1 MVAGARKSDNSTG
14 LLWNA
19 SSAQLGNYPD
29 KYNVMAAISYVTGS
43 HNVKVGLQDAW
54 GPYKRWNTANGDL
67 YQIYNGGSPLQ
78 VTVLNTPLQTAEYLD
93 ANLGVYVQDSWRLN
107 RFTFN
112 LGLRYD
118 YARQRVMGEPAQTGR
133 FAQSVAYDDIYLP
146 TWTSWSPRTSVVY
159 DLSGV
164 GKTALK
170 FGFNRYETAVT
181 TGFAQIYNPTALT
194 TAKSAWTDLNRD
206 DIAQGERGC
215 TYLTP
220 GCEINFTQLATNFG
234 VRALSVFDPNLER
247 PYQLT
252 YNVGIS
258 ARAAARHVGVGGV
271 VPQRFQEP
279 DRAEQHGARR
289 LGLHAGHGRT
299 ARSTAAR
306 SPTTT
311 SAPPSRARCRTS
323 TATIRT

>member
-1 MVAGARKSDNSTG
+1 
-14 LLWNA
+14 
-19 SSAQLGNYPD
+19 
-29 KYNVMAAISYVTGS
+29 MAAISYVTGS

-170 FGFNRYETAVT
+170 FGFNRYETAVDHRLR
-181 TGFAQIYNPTALT
+181 A
-194 TAKSAWTDLNRD
+194 DLQPD
-206 DIAQGERGC
+206 GAHHGGHLRG
-215 TYLTP
+215 T
-220 GCEINFTQLATNFG
+220 I
-234 VRALSVFDPNLER
+234 
-247 PYQLT
+247 
-252 YNVGIS
+252 
-258 ARAAARHVGVGGV
+258 
-271 VPQRFQEP
+271 
-279 DRAEQHGARR
+279 
-289 LGLHAGHGRT
+289 
-299 ARSTAAR
+299 
-306 SPTTT
+306 
-311 SAPPSRARCRTS
+311 S
-323 TATIRT
+323 TATTSPRANAAACS